1 MNRDH
6 HVVTPPTVARSR
18 TIPRRLNLAGSVVTT
33 LALLG
38 ALASCT
44 DAEADSLTVPDVV
57 GLAGNEAQDMLEGAG
72 LEVDLVAEDGSVW
85 APSNWQVESTEPSA
99 GERIEPDAEVAVN
112 LIRPEET
119 ENEEDAESETEQVS
133 VPDVVGLAG
142 DEARDMLEDSGLEAD
157 LIAEEGA
164 VLMPSNWEVEGTD
177 PTAGEDVE
185 TDFEVTVH
193 LIRPEDETPD
203 TDDKDEDDTDPEPE
217 PAESPTE
224 PEDDDIA
231 ERLEAEALVQFM
243 VDDFTELLSQEYYD
257 LTLPPFYAMHSFE
270 SIGSSTVRVHVQE
283 EMTEAEEE
291 QMARWFFNMTCQEVP
306 ELETLVVRDV
316 GGVDSNFYAHRFP
329 PTPYC

>member
-1 MNRDH
+1 
-6 HVVTPPTVARSR
+6 
-18 TIPRRLNLAGSVVTT
+18 
-33 LALLG
+33 
-38 ALASCT
+38 
-44 DAEADSLTVPDVV
+44 
-57 GLAGNEAQDMLEGAG
+57 
-72 LEVDLVAEDGSVW
+72 
-85 APSNWQVESTEPSA
+85 
-99 GERIEPDAEVAVN
+99 
-112 LIRPEET
+112 
-119 ENEEDAESETEQVS
+119 
-133 VPDVVGLAG
+133 
-142 DEARDMLEDSGLEAD
+142 MLEDSGLEAD
-157 LIAEEGA
+157 LIAEEGP

-185 TDFEVTVH
+185 TDSEVTVH

-203 TDDKDEDDTDPEPE
+203 IEDEDEDEGDADPDPE

-316 GGVDSNFYAHRFP
+316 GGVDSNFSASEFP
-329 PTPYC
+329 RMPHC